1 MTMDRMAATYTP
13 PLPLPIPGI
22 HRDLC
27 GYTGQVPPPSGHSA
41 TMPKWGTKIWGS
53 TLGPG

>member
-1 MTMDRMAATYTP
+1 MAATYTP